1 MDSASGR
8 AEGAAKEGAKA
19 GAARARA
26 RSAPRRPGP
35 SKAELEAARNRLV
48 PDVIAEDLSVLFC
61 GINPGLTSGAVG
73 HHFAKP
79 GTRFWPS
86 LHGSGF
92 TPRQLRPDEED
103 ELLSLGL
110 GITNV
115 VERATAQADELDRE
129 EYVEGGR
136 RLREKVL
143 RWRPRWL
150 AVLGVTAYREA
161 FAERRAAV
169 GPQDAEIGGARVWLL
184 PNPSGRNAHWQ
195 LGPLIGEF
203 ARLRRAAGLPDR
215 SGGAA

>member
-1 MDSASGR
+1 MDSGSGR
-8 AEGAAKEGAKA
+8 AEGVSKA
-19 GAARARA
+19 GTPRPRA
-26 RSAPRRPGP
+26 RSASSRRTPGP
-35 SKAELEAARNRLV
+35 SKAELEAARDRLV
-48 PDVIAEDLSVLFC
+48 PDVVAEDLRVLFC

-92 TPRQLRPDEED
+92 TPRQFRPDEED
-103 ELLSLGL
+103 ELLPLGL

-115 VERATAQADELDRE
+115 VERTTAQADELSRE

-169 GPQDAEIGGARVWLL
+169 GPQDTEIGGTRVWLL

-215 SGGAA
+215 SGGTA

>member
-1 MDSASGR
+1 MDPASANAEDAPRTAARRPRVRTPSGR
-8 AEGAAKEGAKA
+8 V
-19 GAARARA
+19 
-26 RSAPRRPGP
+26 PGP
-35 SKAELEAARNRLV
+35 SRAELEAARDKLV
-48 PDVIAEDLSVLFC
+48 PDVVAEDLRVLFC

-86 LHGSGF
+86 LHGAGF
-92 TPRQLRPDEED
+92 TPRQLRPDEEA
-103 ELLSLGL
+103 ELLALGL

-115 VERATAQADELDRE
+115 AERTTAQADELSRE
-129 EYVEGGR
+129 EIVEGGR

-161 FAERRAAV
+161 FADRRATV
-169 GPQDAEIGGARVWLL
+169 GPQDTRIGDTRVWLL

-195 LGPLIGEF
+195 LEPLIEEF
-203 ARLRRAAGLPDR
+203 ARLRRAAGVPDR
-215 SGGAA
+215 SGGTV